1 MKIMIDT
8 NVVIDVHQQRDGY
21 EHGAQILKLSEN
33 KKIKGMLTASTI
45 TDIYFILGKYIKDDA
60 HLRHLVQTLLSI
72 VTLEDVYAKDV
83 YAAFELPMHDFEDAV
98 LAQCAKRLNADY
110 IVTGNTDDFVNSPVK
125 ALKPEEFL
133 TKFFP

>member
-8 NVVIDVHQQRDGY
+8 NVIIDVYQQREGY
-21 EHGAQILKLSEN
+21 EHGTQILKLSEN

-45 TDIYFILGKYIKDDA
+45 TDIYFILGKHIKDTA
-60 HLRHLVQTLLSI
+60 RLKHLVQTLLSV

-83 YAAFELPMHDFEDAV
+83 HAAFELPMKDFEDAV

-110 IVTGNTDDFVNSPVK
+110 IVTGNTDDFKNSPVK

-133 TKFFP
+133 NKFFP